1 MRVFRLLMSVALLGW
16 LTVEGVAADPLAW
29 LPAEVNAVARINVA
43 EVYQTPL
50 ARKEGWI
57 KKATESFIQQES
69 FIPPGTKQILVG
81 AELELS
87 DNLKSLRKYSVVVP
101 DAQLTLEKL
110 SAWMPISTFAGKPST
125 QFGNDG
131 YVVDAGDGSWL
142 VSESSSRQIM
152 SRWLKNG
159 PTSGGNRLSP
169 YLRSAMNS
177 KENSAQFL
185 LAIDLQDNFS
195 AEEIRQE
202 LKSTG
207 WFSSDSASKSAAEVL
222 ETVKGITIAI
232 AVDTERKGTATLEFG
247 KDATVLKPVL
257 EKLVAAVM
265 NRVGAASEDIQG
277 WKWTINGSRVT
288 GTGGVSQGEAR
299 EMLSI
304 LEPPSITQAISAS
317 SSNSQSASTANDRMA
332 RTSLSYCKSV
342 QVLLNDLRTT
352 LKKERDNHA
361 LHFERYARKID
372 DLPMLN
378 VDPALLNFGA
388 NVSGSLRYQ
397 AQTHRMSKIQAGT
410 RQQQQSAGAQNF
422 GGGFGPFGGDWQ
434 QSVIGL
440 RDGAV
445 DAEENQRSKQVR
457 FSEWKQIEDGLVSVR
472 RSMTEKYQIEF

>member
-159 PTSGGNRLSP
+159 PTLGGNRLSP

-232 AVDTERKGTATLEFG
+232 AVDTERKGTAILEFG

>member
-1 MRVFRLLMSVALLGW
+1 MRVFLLFLPVALLGW
-16 LTVEGVAADPLAW
+16 LTVEGNAADPIAW
-29 LPAEVNAVARINVA
+29 LPAEINAVARINVA
-43 EVYQTPL
+43 EIYQSPL
-50 ARKEGWI
+50 ARKEGWM
-57 KKATESFIQQES
+57 KKATESFIQHES
-69 FIPPGTKQILVG
+69 FIPPGTKQVFVG

-87 DNLKSLRKYSVVVP
+87 DNLKSLRKYSVIVP

-110 SAWMPISTFAGKPST
+110 SAFLPNGISTFAGKPSS

-159 PTSGGNRLSP
+159 PMPGGNRLSP
-169 YLRSAMNS
+169 YLRSALSSQDNT
-177 KENSAQFL
+177 AQLL

-195 AEEIRQE
+195 ATEIGEE

-207 WFSSDSASKSAAEVL
+207 WFSSESGAKSAAEVL
-222 ETVKGITIAI
+222 ETIKGITVAI
-232 AVDTERKGTATLEFG
+232 AVDTERKGTATLDFG

-257 EKLVAAVM
+257 EKLVAAVL
-265 NRVGAASEDIQG
+265 NRVGASSEDVLG
-277 WKWTINGSRVT
+277 WKWNINGSRVT
-288 GTGGVSQGEAR
+288 GTGAVSPGETR
-299 EMLSI
+299 EMLSL

-317 SSNSQSASTANDRMA
+317 TSNNEPTGNDRMA

-342 QVLLNDLRTT
+342 QVLLNDLRIT

-378 VDPALLNFGA
+378 VDSALLDFGA
-388 NVSGSLRYQ
+388 KVSGSLRYQ
-397 AQTHRMSKIQAGT
+397 AQTHRMGKIQAGT
-410 RQQQQSAGAQNF
+410 RQQQSAGAHNF
-422 GGGFGPFGGDWQ
+422 GGSFGPFGGDWQ

-440 RDGAV
+440 RDGSI
-445 DAEENQRSKQVR
+445 DAQENQGAKQVR